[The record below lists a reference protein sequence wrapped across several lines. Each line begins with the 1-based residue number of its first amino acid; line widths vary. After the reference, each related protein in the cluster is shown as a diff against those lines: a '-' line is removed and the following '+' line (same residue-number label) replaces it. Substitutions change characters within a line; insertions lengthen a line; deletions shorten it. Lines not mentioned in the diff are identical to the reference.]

1 MQKPTLKIF
10 GCTETI
16 ILLLEGW
23 ILGTLIAPRD
33 LYMLFS
39 EVFSSC
45 HFLLSWTSQRMLSEF
60 QPSGHSRIFS
70 LEGSAGEAKAEAKR

>member
-1 MQKPTLKIF
+1 MQKSNLKDF
-10 GCTETI
+10 GYTETI

-39 EVFSSC
+39 EVFSS
-45 HFLLSWTSQRMLSEF
+45 SW
-60 QPSGHSRIFS
+60 
-70 LEGSAGEAKAEAKR
+70 